1 MQGEPHCRPNKIL
14 CDSDPIA
21 YFGNPT
27 KGKPHGKKYITLREY
42 KSLAEGTPL
51 HDYIVKIYGNILLD
65 KFPNENRVMIFESEF
80 WNTLKS
86 MKEATPEERHARLNR
101 FNYDVDIFD
110 KDLLIF
116 VACVANHWI
125 LYLVIQPGLVDMAM
139 GSEERMEKGGP
150 LIVVLDS
157 LSSLRYDHES
167 ELLNLRNYLM
177 CQWNEKKPQ
186 RPKYTFSQNEIKFI
200 QPKVPQQPMNSQDCG
215 IYMLHFME
223 LIMNR
228 YLVMYILCLWLYL
241 NILCSRRNTFC
252 YSSKWPSLRN
262 WFSASDIL
270 WKRACIAF
278 VIRTL
283 GQDQEKCYQLIW
295 PALKF

>member
-1 MQGEPHCRPNKIL
+1 MQGEPQVRPNKVLSDI
-14 CDSDPIA
+14 DPIV
-21 YFGNPT
+21 YFGSPT
-27 KGKPHGKKYITLREY
+27 KGKPYGKQYITLREY

-65 KFPNENRVMIFESEF
+65 KFPNENRIMIFESEF

-86 MKEATPEERHARLNR
+86 MKEATPEERHARVNRLNC
-101 FNYDVDIFD
+101 DVEIFD

-116 VACVANHWI
+116 IACVANHWI
-125 LYLVIQPGLVDMAM
+125 LYLVIQPGLVDMAI

-167 ELLNLRNYLM
+167 ELINLRNYLM
-177 CQWNEKKPQ
+177 CEWNEKKPD

-215 IYMLHFME
+215 IYMLHYME

-228 YLVMYILCLWLYL
+228 YLAISIGKPTLQ
-241 NILCSRRNTFC
+241 C
-252 YSSKWPSLRN
+252 Y
-262 WFSASDIL
+262 
-270 WKRACIAF
+270 
-278 VIRTL
+278 
-283 GQDQEKCYQLIW
+283 
-295 PALKF
+295 